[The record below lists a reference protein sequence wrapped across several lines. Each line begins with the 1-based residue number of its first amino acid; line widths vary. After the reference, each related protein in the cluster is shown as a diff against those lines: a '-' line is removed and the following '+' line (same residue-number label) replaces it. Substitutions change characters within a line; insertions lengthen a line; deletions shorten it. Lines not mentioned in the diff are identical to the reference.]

1 MSALLPTDPR
11 EYDSKHV
18 LLLYRLHVDTGSNP
32 TVVVT
37 SVFCASA
44 FQ

>member
-18 LLLYRLHVDTGSNP
+18 LLLLYRLYVDTGSNP

-37 SVFCASA
+37 
-44 FQ
+44 